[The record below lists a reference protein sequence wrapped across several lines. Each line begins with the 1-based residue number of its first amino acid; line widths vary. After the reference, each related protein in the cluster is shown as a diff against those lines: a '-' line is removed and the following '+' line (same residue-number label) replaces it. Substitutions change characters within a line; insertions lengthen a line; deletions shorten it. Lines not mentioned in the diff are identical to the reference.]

1 MVRKLLIAIALL
13 SAMAAA
19 QGAKAQTSSA
29 KPQAPAATK
38 PAQPA
43 PSPAQAPSP
52 AASPAPAA
60 APAAKAP
67 GDDLPPTAP
76 VITMKGLCPEATE
89 GVAKA
94 APGNTKEACVSV
106 MTKADFEKLVQ
117 AVNPAL
123 PLAMRRNLAKQLVD
137 LMTMAQAAEKAG
149 MQNQPNFTEILK
161 IQRLNV
167 MGNLYGR
174 TLEEHARNV
183 TPAEISAY
191 YKSHLAQFEE
201 VKLQRIYVP
210 KVDPSGKS
218 NEPDKKAAWVA
229 KAHQVADEM
238 NNRAAKGD
246 DMSAL
251 QKETYTSLGITTNP
265 PNIDLGGVRKGALA
279 PASEQAIALLKAG
292 GVYKSDEPSA
302 IVIYKVLSKGTL
314 PEEAVKDEIG
324 RTIFSEKMQANR
336 KEINDSVKADFD
348 EKYFGP
354 ATPPLPPGAASPR

>member
-1 MVRKLLIAIALL
+1 MVRKLLIACALL

-19 QGAKAQTSSA
+19 QGAKPQTPSA

-38 PAQPA
+38 PAA
-43 PSPAQAPSP
+43 P
-52 AASPAPAA
+52 AASPTPAA
-60 APAAKAP
+60 APAAKGP
-67 GDDLPPTAP
+67 GDDLPSTAP
-76 VITMKGLCPEATE
+76 VITMKGLCAEATE
-89 GVAKA
+89 GVTKP
-94 APGNTKEACVSV
+94 APGSTKDACVSV

-117 AVNPAL
+117 AVNPTL
-123 PLAMRRNLAKQLVD
+123 PPAMRRNLAKQLVD
-137 LMTMAQAAEKAG
+137 LMTLAQAAEKAG
-149 MQNQPNFTEILK
+149 MQNNPNFTEILK

-174 TLEEHARNV
+174 TLEEQARNLP
-183 TPAEISAY
+183 PAEIEAY

-229 KAHQVADEM
+229 KAQQVADEM
-238 NNRAAKGD
+238 NNRAAKGED
-246 DMSAL
+246 ISTL
-251 QKETYTSLGITTNP
+251 QKETYTTLGIAANP
-265 PNIDLGGVRKGALA
+265 PNIDIGGVRKGSLA
-279 PASEQAIALLKAG
+279 PASEQAIALLKPG

-324 RTIFSEKMQANR
+324 RTIFSERMQASR
-336 KEINDSVKADFD
+336 KAINDSVKADFD

-354 ATPPLPPGAASPR
+354 ATPPLPPGATSPR

>member
-1 MVRKLLIAIALL
+1 MLRKLLIAIALL

-19 QGAKAQTSSA
+19 QGAKPQTPSA
-29 KPQAPAATK
+29 PKPQTPAATK
-38 PAQPA
+38 PA
-43 PSPAQAPSP
+43 PSPTP
-52 AASPAPAA
+52 AASPAASATPAA
-60 APAAKAP
+60 APVTKAP

-76 VITMKGLCPEATE
+76 VITMKGLCSEATE
-89 GVAKA
+89 GVVKP
-94 APGNTKEACVSV
+94 APGSTKEACVSV

-137 LMTMAQAAEKAG
+137 LMTLAQAAEKAG
-149 MQNQPNFTEILK
+149 MQNQENFAEILK
-161 IQRLNV
+161 VQRLNV
-167 MGNLYGR
+167 LGNLYGKS
-174 TLEEHARNV
+174 LEEQARNV
-183 TPAEISAY
+183 PPAEIEAY

-229 KAHQVADEM
+229 KVQQVADDM

-246 DMSAL
+246 DMSVL
-251 QKETYTSLGITTNP
+251 QKEAYTALGITTNP
-265 PNIDLGGVRKGALA
+265 PNTDIGGVRKGALA

-314 PEEAVKDEIG
+314 PQEAVKDEIG
-324 RTIFSEKMQANR
+324 RTIFSERMQARR

-354 ATPPLPPGAASPR
+354 ATPPLPPGAVSPR

>member
-1 MVRKLLIAIALL
+1 MVRKLLIASALL
-13 SAMAAA
+13 SAIAAA
-19 QGAKAQTSSA
+19 QSAKPQTPSA
-29 KPQAPAATK
+29 KPQAPEATK
-38 PAQPA
+38 PAQPSA
-43 PSPAQAPSP
+43 SPAQ
-52 AASPAPAA
+52 AA

-76 VITMKGLCPEATE
+76 VITMKGLCSDATE
-89 GVAKA
+89 GVTKP
-94 APGNTKEACVSV
+94 APGSTKDACISV
-106 MTKADFEKLVQ
+106 MTKGDFEKLVQ

-123 PLAMRRNLAKQLVD
+123 PPAMRRNLAKQLVD

-149 MQNQPNFTEILK
+149 MQNQPNFTEVLR

-167 MGNLYGR
+167 LGNLYGKS
-174 TLEEHARNV
+174 LEEQSRNV
-183 TPAEISAY
+183 PPAEIDAY

-229 KAHQVADEM
+229 KAQQVADEM

-246 DMSAL
+246 DMGTL
-251 QKETYTSLGITTNP
+251 QKEAYTTLGITTNP
-265 PNIDLGGVRKGALA
+265 PNTDIGGVRKGSLA

-302 IVIYKVLSKGTL
+302 IVIYKVLSKETL
-314 PEEAVKDEIG
+314 KEEAVKDEIG
-324 RTIFSEKMQANR
+324 RTIFSEKMQARR

-348 EKYFGP
+348 DKYFGP
-354 ATPPLPPGAASPR
+354 ATPPLPPGASSPR